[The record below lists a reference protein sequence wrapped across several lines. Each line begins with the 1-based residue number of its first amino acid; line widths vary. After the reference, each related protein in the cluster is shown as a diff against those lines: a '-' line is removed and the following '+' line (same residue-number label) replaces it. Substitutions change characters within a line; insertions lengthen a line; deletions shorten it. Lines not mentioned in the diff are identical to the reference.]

1 MFLSQLPEEQHVK
14 AETPFAFEHTADSV
28 DEIVATLQALGATKA
43 LLKFLPK
50 NANDKNQVYFSSDF
64 GVLYNNFELKL
75 AERGASTSTTKN
87 ASRPGSYIPEAVF
100 ADFAWAKPSLE
111 LVRAKNVKAIIYTQ
125 YPEARL
131 SGFLTVENT
140 MPESLSV
147 SFTKANPTTK
157 RLLVLAA
164 TPSGGCIGL
173 VYIGFSSRLE
183 QEIALLPGLEGSKV
197 CKLLTVRQN
206 YSEQLFAQLARI
218 VSRPM
223 KGCRLDSSGAT
234 IPFTGTQVC
243 GYTLEHALGLASN
256 SGKDGDI
263 YGIELKTHTQPKV
276 TLFTPEPDF
285 GLYATHFETFMCRY
299 GYEAKPGEWRVTGV
313 HRAAKRCTSSKLTL
327 KVREYRVDPATI
339 GAGKKVDWIRD
350 EDGER
355 VPFPYDAST
364 SLTAKLD
371 AVEVVLEDDEGNV
384 AAGWTLERLM
394 NNWGVKHNEA
404 VYIIATKSDTSDPEM
419 LAKGYRFDI
428 TFSPRVTWC
437 RGTSAERLLSAIDS
451 GVIFLDPAPKFIE
464 GDTGKNKRRSQWR
477 VNDIDAAIHSLYDRV
492 EQRDLTP
499 VTGA

>member
-1 MFLSQLPEEQHVK
+1 MK
-14 AETPFAFEHTADSV
+14 AETPFAFEHSAQSV
-28 DEIVATLQALGATKA
+28 SEIKTTLHGLGATKA
-43 LLKFLPK
+43 ILKILPK

-64 GVLYNNFELKL
+64 AALYKNFELKL

-100 ADFAWAKPSLE
+100 THFAWAKPTGE
-111 LVRAKNVKAIIYTQ
+111 LVKARNVKAIIYTQ

-173 VYIGFSSRLE
+173 VYVGLSSTLE
-183 QEIALLPGLEGSKV
+183 EEIALLPGLEGSKV
-197 CKLLTVRQN
+197 CKLLTVNQDH
-206 YSEQLFAQLARI
+206 SEQLFAQLARV

-223 KGCRLDSSGAT
+223 RGCRLNSSGAT

-243 GYTLEHALGLASN
+243 GYTLEHALGLPSN
-256 SGKDGDI
+256 SDKDGDI

-285 GLYATHFETFMCRY
+285 GLYATDFEMFMRRY

-313 HRAAKRCTSSKLTL
+313 HRAGKRCASSKLTL
-327 KVREYRVDPATI
+327 KVREYRVNPATI
-339 GAGKKVDWIRD
+339 GANNIPDWFRD
-350 EDGER
+350 EHNAR
-355 VPFPYDAST
+355 VAFPYNAST
-364 SLTAKLD
+364 SLTAKMD
-371 AVEVVLEDDEGNV
+371 AVEVVLEDDDGNV
-384 AAGWTLERLM
+384 AAGWSLERLM

-404 VYIIATKSDTSDPEM
+404 VYISASKSETSDQDARAE
-419 LAKGYRFDI
+419 GYLFDI

-437 RGTSAERLLSAIDS
+437 RGTSAERLLSAIDR

-477 VNDIDAAIHSLYDRV
+477 VNDVDAAIHSLYDHV
-492 EQRDLTP
+492 EQRLLPT
-499 VTGA
+499 VEKAQGGNFC